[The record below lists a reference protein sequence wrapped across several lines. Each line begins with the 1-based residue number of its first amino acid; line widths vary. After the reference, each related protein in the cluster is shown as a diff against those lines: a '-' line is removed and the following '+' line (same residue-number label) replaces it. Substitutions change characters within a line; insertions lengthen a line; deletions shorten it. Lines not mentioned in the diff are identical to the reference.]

1 MGWIIA
7 RNGHDKHLSSPSTHG
22 LLIPMKTVI
31 IGAGQV
37 GYNLAEQLVLE
48 KRDVVLIERDP
59 TRAEFASAHLD
70 CMVIRGEGN
79 NMDDIRQAGTADADF
94 FVAATDSDE
103 VNIISC
109 FLVGAEFER
118 PTRIARVRN
127 LAYLKTK
134 MFANPHLGIDFVVNQ
149 ETEAA
154 KAIINTVRHGATTDV
169 TVFENTKMEL
179 RKLFVD
185 HRSFFRNKSL
195 KKIKSSIEEPF
206 LVAGIIREGDVII
219 PTGNTQVLENDH
231 IYLAATEKS
240 LETVLHKVGK
250 VRSRLQHIVIV
261 GGSAIGQYVAGYLA
275 GQGYHIKLVDRDPI
289 RCRELAESLPSVL
302 VLHGDISDEGIFQD
316 EQLGDSDLIITTTD
330 NEELNILA
338 AVYAKSQGAHRALS
352 LVSKANYL
360 TVAANLGIDATVS
373 PKLSSVNTILRFLRR
388 GNVRSVQTLFDGK
401 TEVIEFTVTEN
412 SDVAGM
418 ALKDIRIPKNA
429 LILAVRRPDLDIIP
443 DGNTN
448 LNPGDVVMTFTKKNA
463 IDKLERLFLDSDS

>member
-1 MGWIIA
+1 
-7 RNGHDKHLSSPSTHG
+7 
-22 LLIPMKTVI
+22 MKTVI

-37 GYNLAEQLVLE
+37 GYNLAEQLILE

-59 TRAEFASAHLD
+59 KRAEFAAAHLD

-79 NMDDIRQAGTADADF
+79 NLADLKQAGTGDADF

-109 FLVGAEFER
+109 FLVGAEFEQ
-118 PTRIARVRN
+118 PTRIARVKN

-134 MFANPHLGIDFVVNQ
+134 MFANPSLGIDFVVNQ

-154 KAIINTVRHGATTDV
+154 KAILNTVRHGATTDV
-169 TVFENTKMEL
+169 TVFENTEMEL

-185 HRSFFRNKSL
+185 SRSFFRNKSL
-195 KKIKSSIEEPF
+195 RKIKAAIDDQF
-206 LVAGIIREGDVII
+206 LVAGIIRNGEVII
-219 PTGNTQVLENDH
+219 PSGNTQVMENDH

-240 LETVLHKVGK
+240 LENVLHKVGK
-250 VRSRLQHIVIV
+250 VRSTLRHIVLV
-261 GGSAIGQYVAGYLA
+261 GGTAIGRYVAGYLSN
-275 GQGYHIKLVDRDPI
+275 QGYHVKLVDRDPE
-289 RCRELAESLPSVL
+289 RCRELAEALPKVL
-302 VLHGDISDEGIFQD
+302 VLNGDISDEAIFQD
-316 EQLGDSDLIITTTD
+316 ERLGDSDLIITATD
-330 NEELNILA
+330 NEELNILT
-338 AVYAKSQGAHRALS
+338 AVYAKSQGAHRALA

-373 PKLSSVNTILRFLRR
+373 PKISSVNIILRFLRR

-401 TEVIEFTVTEN
+401 TEVIEFSVTET
-412 SDVAGM
+412 SDVVGL

-429 LILAVRRPDLDIIP
+429 LILAVRRPDADIIP
-443 DGNTN
+443 DGNTI

-463 IDKLERLFLDSDS
+463 IDKLERLFLDSTP